1 MRYHY
6 APDRCKVNDRQNL
19 KRFREE
25 RKKWITWLHG
35 PIRQEIT
42 NMMTDDVLF
51 RTINEA
57 RRLAVEQPKRSVEF
71 NALVVDLFDKGF
83 ATAQLM
89 AIRRL
94 VDRSSGVISLHRLI
108 SDITQKRDLIT
119 REAYVAYDGLPYDYE
134 PVKARYVARVPRE
147 SEERGGPV
155 TGQMPSKGPK
165 AWLRSERLHRQFD
178 KLSGKSPSER
188 QRIDLINKRNF
199 RDLNARLKN
208 CANMEK
214 TATEA
219 IAHIPDT
226 KRRPSRARGPSYD
239 ITLKN
244 IEKAQRALCEIV
256 TIIDGPLL
264 WESSWTL
271 VAMPQFNQL
280 ANLDKAWAT
289 KRNLRTLQQ
298 FWDEREREIESWTR
312 VGVEWP

>member
-1 MRYHY
+1 
-6 APDRCKVNDRQNL
+6 
-19 KRFREE
+19 
-25 RKKWITWLHG
+25 
-35 PIRQEIT
+35 
-42 NMMTDDVLF
+42 MMTNDVLF

-57 RRLAVEQPKRSVEF
+57 RRLAVEQPTRSVEF
-71 NALVVDLFDKGF
+71 NASVLGLFDKGF

-94 VDRSSGVISLHRLI
+94 VDRGRDVISLHRLI
-108 SDITQKRDLIT
+108 RDITKKRHLIT

-134 PVKARYVARVPRE
+134 PIHARYLRRLARDKKEPGE
-147 SEERGGPV
+147 PV
-155 TGQMPSKGPK
+155 TGQMPSKGPN
-165 AWLRSERLHRQFD
+165 AWFRSEKLHRQFD
-178 KLSGKSPSER
+178 NLSGKSPSER

-199 RDLNARLKN
+199 RDLSMRLKN

-239 ITLKN
+239 ITLNN
-244 IEKAQRALCEIV
+244 IEKAQQALCEVV

-264 WESSWTL
+264 WESSSTL

-298 FWDEREREIESWTR
+298 FWDGREREIESWTR